1 GAGGAVAPPRAA
13 PEVLAD
19 LGAAAPQ
26 LGGALV
32 EEGDA
37 PLPVRRVDRHLQG
50 VERAAEVVLAP
61 AHRPVRVGLATG
73 VEGRLDLGVPWV
85 RHGGERHGASER
97 AKNMAHGPAGMSA
110 VGWNR
115 GTPYST
121 VTAPDPGAGRP
132 AARRRWPRWSAVRG
146 LPHRRAIPR
155 NSGRLALG
163 RPPPP
168 RRLRR
173 QPDRWLY
180 EGHALRDGAGGGLE
194 PRLAGPGVRP
204 VGPRP
209 GGVSHPDGMD
219 GQPPLAVDVEAEDV
233 LVVLAPLAEQHLVGV
248 DAGEELVGE
257 VEVEPE
263 EEPPREPARPDD
275 LEGEEEHLEDVVLG
289 QPEGVEVERGEAPR
303 QHDRRHDVAEG
314 VGEAERPL
322 RLPPGVRGAD
332 EYEDQREHREHGERR
347 VGEVLPDGLQRRGDR
362 VG

>member
-1 GAGGAVAPPRAA
+1 LGQADGLVVVHPLALADPAEDVVLLAVAFGGDEHEDGLADGLLGGVPEDPLGPGVPRRDHPVERLAHDGVVGGGDDGGQQGLRALGRLLPGDVHEHVDGADDLAVAVAEELGVGEDVRACAVGPLDDDLLAADAAPLAEGEGHGARVEGERGAGGAVDPPRAA

-50 VERAAEVVLAP
+50 VERAAEVVPAP

-97 AKNMAHGPAGMSA
+97 AKNIAHGPAGMSA

-146 LPHRRAIPR
+146 LPHPRAIPR

-180 EGHALRDGAGGGLE
+180 EGHALR
-194 PRLAGPGVRP
+194 
-204 VGPRP
+204 
-209 GGVSHPDGMD
+209 
-219 GQPPLAVDVEAEDV
+219 
-233 LVVLAPLAEQHLVGV
+233 
-248 DAGEELVGE
+248 
-257 VEVEPE
+257 
-263 EEPPREPARPDD
+263 
-275 LEGEEEHLEDVVLG
+275 
-289 QPEGVEVERGEAPR
+289 
-303 QHDRRHDVAEG
+303 
-314 VGEAERPL
+314 
-322 RLPPGVRGAD
+322 
-332 EYEDQREHREHGERR
+332 
-347 VGEVLPDGLQRRGDR
+347 
-362 VG
+362 